1 MMPTRLLLPC
11 LIALSSIAVT
21 ALSLTVQGKESVTA
35 KGKEVRAEN
44 VAAQTLSNE
53 EKQLRFNYQMFCQG
67 CHSPDGTGFKSV
79 PTLKGFIHNFMAT
92 EQGREYLVRV
102 PGSANAPLSDEDL
115 AKLLNWMLVEFSNE
129 TEQTWQP
136 FTEKEVGEYRQS
148 PLFETIEYRKL
159 VLKNLPKK

>member
-1 MMPTRLLLPC
+1 MMPARFLLPC

-21 ALSLTVQGKESVTA
+21 SLSLTVQGKEPLAT
-35 KGKEVRAEN
+35 KGKEIRSEN

-53 EKQLRFNYQMFCQG
+53 ERQLHFNYQMFCQG
-67 CHSPDGTGFKSV
+67 CHSPDGSGFNSV
-79 PTLKGFIHNFMAT
+79 PTLKGSIHRFMAT

-115 AKLLNWMLVEFSNE
+115 AKLLNWMLLEFSNSA
-129 TEQTWQP
+129 EQTWQP
-136 FTEKEVGEYRQS
+136 YTEQVVGEYRQS